1 MMTIEV
7 HGIANKLVSG
17 LIIEISPKKLAVRGI
32 NNIDMVNCVRNI
44 TFNGDT
50 VITGEERI
58 VALAEQNALDQL
70 DFLNYL

>member
-1 MMTIEV
+1 MNV
-7 HGIANKLVSG
+7 LGFRLKANESL
-17 LIIEISPKKLAVRGI
+17 
-32 NNIDMVNCVRNI
+32 NI